1 MNMNGTA
8 TYNCGPAM
16 INGVMFMINKETFI
30 YAMRLAHDALYLIK
44 KPDDENELNVLMN
57 IISGY
62 VVLLVGFDEDLYK
75 LVYQFLLSNSKFDI
89 EKISLLFDYICDDEE
104 LIN

>member
-1 MNMNGTA
+1 
-8 TYNCGPAM
+8 
-16 INGVMFMINKETFI
+16 
-30 YAMRLAHDALYLIK
+30 MRLAHDALYLIK

-89 EKISLLFDYICDDEE
+89 EKVSLLFDYICDDEE

>member
-1 MNMNGTA
+1 
-8 TYNCGPAM
+8 M
-16 INGVMFMINKETFI
+16 INGVIFLINKETFI
-30 YAMRLAHDALYLIK
+30 YAMRLVHDALYLIK

-57 IISGY
+57 MISGY

>member
-1 MNMNGTA
+1 
-8 TYNCGPAM
+8 M

-75 LVYQFLLSNSKFDI
+75 LVYQFLLSNSKFDM